1 MSRFQR
7 PLVARTDSLGE
18 ATLYNNSANEIGENA
33 LSEYKLVL
41 TDMRLRIVTPAVD
54 VTEENNARTGA
65 AITDAVAG
73 GGQAANVAY
82 SGSGTKHDVANY
94 ASSGYVQGSAMLRG
108 NIPIG
113 QAIGLT
119 TSRFYDVT
127 NGYENTTKIF
137 EVVARLAKSST
148 AEDAWHWVRF
158 KMFFEGI
165 DIDWSQRALNVNVT
179 INGRLSGLLNSY
191 DSSQDL
197 HNFSE
202 NIGNSHTGS

>member
-1 MSRFQR
+1 
-7 PLVARTDSLGE
+7 LVARTDSLGE

-119 TSRFYDVT
+119 TEKFYDADSD
-127 NGYENTTKIF
+127 GYEKTSKIF
-137 EVVARLAKSST
+137 EVIVRLAKSSGS
-148 AEDAWHWVRF
+148 ADWHWVRF

-179 INGRLSGLLNSY
+179 INGRLSGYLSAFAEG
-191 DSSQDL
+191 SDL
-197 HNFSE
+197 HNFTE
-202 NIGNSHTGS
+202 NVGSTPS